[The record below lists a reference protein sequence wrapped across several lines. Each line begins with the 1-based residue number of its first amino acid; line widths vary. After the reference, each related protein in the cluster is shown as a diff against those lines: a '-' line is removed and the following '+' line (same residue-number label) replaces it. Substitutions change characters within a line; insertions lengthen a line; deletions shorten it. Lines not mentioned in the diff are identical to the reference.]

1 VGWKKPVANWAKRTK
16 PQAGARE
23 RTVPWRTSGKMYS
36 RLLGQCGV
44 IAPERG
50 IISYSLSP
58 IVPPIFFITQETTI
72 FPPPRVLHCPPT
84 TPCRPQGALIAI
96 WDISAATIS
105 HGKGCGNSPNTSRS
119 GTKSQAS
126 YRQDMGLLFSFGVT
140 LLLVYFPL
148 LSLFL
153 GFHNTFVLLRK
164 IGITIILLTLCECSP
179 ERLPFLIECLRLF
192 YCSLGLAFKRACILV
207 Y

>member
-1 VGWKKPVANWAKRTK
+1 MPIGRSALNL
-16 PQAGARE
+16 QAGTRE
-23 RTVPWRTSGKMYS
+23 RTVPWWTSGNMYS
-36 RLLGQCGV
+36 RLLGHCGV

-58 IVPPIFFITQETTI
+58 IVPRIFLIIQETTI

-84 TPCRPQGALIAI
+84 IPCRLQGALIAI

-105 HGKGCGNSPNTSRS
+105 HGKDSGNSPNTCRS

-140 LLLVYFPL
+140 LLLVYFHF

-153 GFHNTFVLLRK
+153 GFHNTLVLLRK
-164 IGITIILLTLCECSP
+164 IGWQEVGVRETFGLSPCWRKAPCYHLILRTVPPLCVYFLLSLDLCE
-179 ERLPFLIECLRLF
+179 
-192 YCSLGLAFKRACILV
+192 AHV
-207 Y
+207 